1 VSCLS
6 NNFNLTDEQARRLLN
21 LAGEKLGTDPDRL
34 RSRLEQGS
42 LDGVLGRLDEEKKAR
57 LNSLLA
63 DPEALKQTLASPAVR
78 AMLKNLLGN

>member
-1 VSCLS
+1 MS

-21 LAGEKLGTDPDRL
+21 LAGEKLGTDPDQL